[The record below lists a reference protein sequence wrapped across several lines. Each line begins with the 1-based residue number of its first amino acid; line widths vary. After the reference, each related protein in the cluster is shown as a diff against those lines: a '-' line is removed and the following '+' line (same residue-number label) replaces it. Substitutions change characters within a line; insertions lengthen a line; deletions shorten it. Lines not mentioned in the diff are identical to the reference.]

1 VTDTVRERALVS
13 LYARLSAIGTVA
25 GLTTAR
31 NDPGPVTKLPRLVMF
46 DGGHERVADYTS
58 IDVFDLNV
66 TISLH
71 IAANNAAGLSPKLD
85 ELYGAAV
92 AAFVADLSNSG
103 NSIDAWEQGL
113 SDPDM
118 VRGEGVPPHLKADL
132 EVVVRIAT
140 RKNDPFTAN
149 P

>member
-1 VTDTVRERALVS
+1 MTDTVREKALAS
-13 LYARLSAIGTVA
+13 LYARLAAIATVP
-25 GLTTAR
+25 GLTAAR
-31 NDPGPVTKLPRLVMF
+31 NDTGPVTKLPRLIMF
-46 DGGHERVADYTS
+46 DGGHERVDEYSA

-71 IAANNAAGLSPKLD
+71 VAANTANDLAPKLD

-103 NSIDAWEQGL
+103 NSIDAWEQGM
-113 SDPDM
+113 SDPDT
-118 VRGEGVPPHLKADL
+118 VREQGAAPHLKADL